1 MFKFKLYLNL
11 TNFQKRD
18 VWYSVRFHFMC
29 SLALTFESDWRT
41 TDRSVFLLKRTKI
54 TPLTQLFLIIHTYD

>member
-41 TDRSVFLLKRTKI
+41 GIKKLPTTLQQIDRCS
-54 TPLTQLFLIIHTYD
+54 Y